1 MFIITVVLLKSALVG
16 IILSHIKNITS
27 IPSNSNMQYKEM
39 DMTLQAT
46 WNRQGSHIRLQLTFL
61 SILSD
66 VDCIFHP
73 STKLCKQN
81 YLSYT
86 IYFSLPYM

>member
-46 WNRQGSHIRLQLTFL
+46 
-61 SILSD
+61 
-66 VDCIFHP
+66 
-73 STKLCKQN
+73 
-81 YLSYT
+81 
-86 IYFSLPYM
+86 